1 MHRVE
6 YAALRGVGALL
17 RLLPWDVAC
26 HFGEWLG
33 QLGYWPFAIRRRVV
47 VKQIAAAFPEFS
59 HDHVHEVAR
68 QSYRHLGRYVVETM
82 LLPSLTRGQLVA
94 MVESDDGWPLIEAA
108 VRAGRGIIFVT
119 GHIGSWELAGSYVA
133 ARGVP
138 LDAIARRQA
147 NPLVDAYVNR
157 TRAAIGLTIY
167 YDSEAVRRVPRSLK
181 EGHGVAFIADQGVL
195 GLASTFVPFFG
206 MPAKTPRGAAVFA
219 QRYDL
224 APLFAAVLRQP
235 NGKFR
240 FAVEEVPLVQTGD
253 RDRDIDTIVAL
264 YTQALE
270 RRVRQ
275 APEQYFWH
283 HRRWRRQPP
292 DTPADLRDPT
302 R

>member
-6 YAALRGVGALL
+6 YGALRSVGALL

-26 HFGEWLG
+26 RFGEWLG

-47 VKQIAAAFPEFS
+47 VKQIAAAFPEYTNEQ
-59 HDHVHEVAR
+59 VHEVAR
-68 QSYRHLGRYVVETM
+68 QAYRNLGRYAVETI
-82 LLPSLTRGQLVA
+82 LLPSLTKAQILSL
-94 MVESDDGWPLIEAA
+94 VESDEGWSLVEAA
-108 VRAGRGIIFVT
+108 LHAGRGIIFVT

-147 NPLVDAYVNR
+147 NPLVDAYINR

-167 YDSEAVRRVPRSLK
+167 YDSEAVRRVPRSLR
-181 EGHGVAFIADQGVL
+181 EGHGVAFIADQGAL
-195 GLASTFVPFFG
+195 GLASTFVPFFS

-219 QRYDL
+219 QRYKL
-224 APLFAAVLRQP
+224 GPLFAAALRQP

-240 FAVEEVPLVQTGD
+240 FAVEEIPLVDTGD
-253 RDRDIDTIVAL
+253 RDADVDTIVAL
-264 YTQALE
+264 YTAALE
-270 RRVRQ
+270 RCVRQ
-275 APEQYFWH
+275 APAQYFWH

-292 DTPADLRDPT
+292 GTPDALRDPT